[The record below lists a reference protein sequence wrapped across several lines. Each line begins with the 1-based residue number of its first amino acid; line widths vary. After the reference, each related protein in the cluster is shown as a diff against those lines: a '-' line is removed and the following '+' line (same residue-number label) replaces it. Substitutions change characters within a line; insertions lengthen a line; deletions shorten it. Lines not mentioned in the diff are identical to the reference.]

1 MNRIRG
7 RLALGFSAVLVLGSL
22 LGASACSALA
32 PSIPVGTEPAAAGA
46 GGAGGSTPGASGASE
61 ASASAQASAG
71 APPSTQKPVLQ
82 VSAAA
87 KATTQQLGIQV
98 YWHTSGTTEQVD
110 SAAAKVL
117 DYVVGLGANTV
128 ALTFPIYT
136 DGVHPTKVYGVSG
149 STPSPATLD
158 LVIKAAQ
165 ARGLRVMLRPLID
178 ETNIMD
184 SSGDWRGTIK
194 PRSVSGWF
202 AGYRSFITPYL
213 RLAQQDST
221 DYFDL
226 GVELDSLVFDRSE
239 WAALDSYAAGIYH
252 GELDYGDNWT
262 SWQEGES
269 YAPAAHIGVDAYPD
283 VNLPDSASVAQL
295 TTAWENWLEHRSS
308 STLRNTVLQEV
319 GIAAASGSYH
329 HPAAW
334 AEAGRTPVSAIQIN
348 WFTAAC
354 NAAQSLGLPGIYFWD
369 VDSYAEPAKGATSDT
384 GAFIGRG
391 DQAIKACFASGWGN

>member
-1 MNRIRG
+1 MKAARMKGIRG
-7 RLALGFSAVLVLGSL
+7 MVALALALGTSGCAT
-22 LGASACSALA
+22 LA
-32 PSIPVGTEPAAAGA
+32 PSIPVGTPQAGV
-46 GGAGGSTPGASGASE
+46 GASGSAG
-61 ASASAQASAG
+61 SASGSASTSAG
-71 APPSTQKPVLQ
+71 AETRGGETQSPVAK
-82 VSAAA
+82 VSATA
-87 KATTQQLGIQV
+87 KAATQQLGIQV

-136 DGVHPTKVYGVSG
+136 DGVHPTKVYAVSG

-184 SSGDWRGTIK
+184 DSGDWRGTIEPK
-194 PRSVSGWF
+194 SVSSWF
-202 AGYRSFITPYL
+202 AGYQSFITPYL

-226 GVELDSLVFDRSE
+226 GVELDSLVSYRSE
-239 WAALDSYAAGIYH
+239 WKELDSYAAGIYH

-262 SWQEGES
+262 SWQEGGS
-269 YAPAAHIGVDAYPD
+269 YAPAAHVGVDAYPD
-283 VNLPDSASVAQL
+283 VNLSDEASVAQL

-308 STLRNTVLQEV
+308 SVLQNTVIQEV
-319 GIAAASGSYH
+319 GIAAAAGSYH

-334 AEAGRTPVSAIQIN
+334 SEAGGTPITSIQVN

-354 NAAQSLGLPGIYFWD
+354 DAAQSLDMPGIYFWD
-369 VDSYAEPAKGATSDT
+369 VDSYAEPAEGATSNT

-391 DQAIKACFASGWGN
+391 DKAIKACFAHGWGT